1 MKIIVKNRSNQ
12 SMSHMGPYLKSFL
25 PFAQKRLGFNRPP
38 TIFFDSDPDNS
49 KKVLG
54 KTAHY
59 DPEALEV
66 VVFIDKRHPKDIL
79 RSLSHEL
86 VHHSQ
91 NCRGDLEPEIAGE
104 TGPGY
109 AQTNPHMRQMESEAF
124 EKGNLCMRDWE
135 DKVKIQLSMQV
146 ELQETNYL
154 HITGDSH
161 KMATYEQL
169 KEQITK
175 KVVEALTE
183 KLKMVKGPDGKMV
196 PDYAAD
202 GKGAGDLKKE
212 EQEELEEGEA
222 FAPNHYCV
230 HHGGVQHEG
239 KIHMAEA
246 VGHNWS
252 KESQRVTHYDMKL
265 EDGSVLKN
273 VAFENIQV
281 TEASLAEKHDPH
293 SMKRDDEEDKDKR
306 PDKELEERKK
316 RNNPRNDRG
325 IPSRMKMNEE
335 EEELDEISSDYGPG
349 GDGMGPSPAEV
360 QDMEEKRKAEKEKK
374 AKEAKIQ
381 NSARYQRGLGE
392 NEELDLNESNDH
404 WYQKQL
410 FDKLSKRWTK

>member
-66 VVFIDKRHPKDIL
+66 VVYIDKRHPKDIL

-169 KEQITK
+169 KEQITQ

-196 PDYAAD
+196 PDYAVD

-246 VGHNWS
+246 VGHN
-252 KESQRVTHYDMKL
+252 
-265 EDGSVLKN
+265 
-273 VAFENIQV
+273 
-281 TEASLAEKHDPH
+281 
-293 SMKRDDEEDKDKR
+293 
-306 PDKELEERKK
+306 
-316 RNNPRNDRG
+316 
-325 IPSRMKMNEE
+325 
-335 EEELDEISSDYGPG
+335 
-349 GDGMGPSPAEV
+349 
-360 QDMEEKRKAEKEKK
+360 
-374 AKEAKIQ
+374 
-381 NSARYQRGLGE
+381 
-392 NEELDLNESNDH
+392 
-404 WYQKQL
+404 
-410 FDKLSKRWTK
+410 

>member
-66 VVFIDKRHPKDIL
+66 VVYIDKRHPKDIL

-252 KESQRVTHYDMKL
+252 KKSQRVTHYDMKL

-273 VAFENIQV
+273 IAFEDIQV
-281 TEASLAEKHDPH
+281 TEASLAKEHH
-293 SMKRDDEEDKDKR
+293 HTMKRDDEKDKDKG

-316 RNNPRNDRG
+316 RNDPRNDRG
-325 IPSRMKMNEE
+325 IPQRMKMNEVELDE
-335 EEELDEISSDYGPG
+335 EEE
-349 GDGMGPSPAEV
+349 AV
-360 QDMEEKRKAEKEKK
+360 NEE
-374 AKEAKIQ
+374 
-381 NSARYQRGLGE
+381 E
-392 NEELDLNESNDH
+392 NETDVNLNESNDH

>member
-54 KTAHY
+54 KTAYY

>member
-1 MKIIVKNRSNQ
+1 M
-12 SMSHMGPYLKSFL
+12 
-25 PFAQKRLGFNRPP
+25 GFNRPP
-38 TIFFDSDPDNS
+38 SIFFDSDEENS
-49 KKVLG
+49 KNVLG

-59 DPEALEV
+59 NPESMEV
-66 VVFIDKRHPKDIL
+66 VVYVDGRHPKDVI

-86 VHHSQ
+86 VHHAQ
-91 NCRGDLEPEIAGE
+91 NCRGDLNADIAGGTE
-104 TGPGY
+104 LGY
-109 AQTNPHMRQMESEAF
+109 AQNNPHMRNMESEAY

-135 DKVKIQLSMQV
+135 DSVKVQ
-146 ELQETNYL
+146 LQETNYY
-154 HITGDSH
+154 HTNG
-161 KMATYEQL
+161 
-169 KEQITK
+169 
-175 KVVEALTE
+175 
-183 KLKMVKGPDGKMV
+183 DGKQMDKYKHIV
-196 PDYAAD
+196 ETTAKRVAA
-202 GKGAGDLKKE
+202 KIREANAKKIDNNI
-212 EQEELEEGEA
+212 EEGDA
-222 FAPNHYCV
+222 FAPSHYCV